1 MQQQM
6 RHSASG
12 DYLNIK
18 RRDEFHA

>member
-18 RRDEFHA
+18 RRDESHA